1 MDQKKELQ
9 KAAEPVAQMPQKR
22 LVGIMADK
30 FNLDP
35 SKLLPVLKDTCFKG
49 ATDEQMVALLVV
61 ANEYNLNPFTK
72 EIYAF
77 PAKGGGIVPVVGID
91 GWLRIINEHPQYD
104 GMDVRM
110 AEDGSECTVVI
121 YRKDRTHSTSITEYL
136 VEVVR
141 NTDPWKMARRMLRHK
156 AIIQCARVAFS
167 FSGIKDDDEAEKIIQ
182 AEVLETRPLPKMPME
197 KVMVK
202 PEEVPP
208 LQDVVSA
215 PKERQAGEDD

>member
-1 MDQKKELQ
+1 MKNKYLYIQTFGC
-9 KAAEPVAQMPQKR
+9 QMN
-22 LVGIMADK
+22 VHD
-30 FNLDP
+30 
-35 SKLLPVLKDTCFKG
+35 S
-49 ATDEQMVALLVV
+49 EQMVALLVV

-110 AEDGSECTVVI
+110 AGDGSECTVVI
-121 YRKDRTHSTSITEYL
+121 YRKDRTHATSITEYL
-136 VEVVR
+136 EEVVR

-167 FSGIKDDDEAEKIIQ
+167 FSGIKDDDEAEKIVQ
-182 AEVLETRPLPKMPME
+182 AEVLETRPLPKIPME
-197 KVMVK
+197 KVVVK